1 MIRILKNNRLFN
13 YLYMKT
19 IEYTGED
26 YSSTKDIVRYYF
38 FSHQDDSFEEYIK
51 DRKDTLEADK
61 HYAETNNFDI
71 SKNEY
76 LILKQEIE
84 EMLTR
89 RDPLEIINILREG
102 NENSVFQN
110 KKELEDYYS
119 DEKDED
125 KYTYMFQNFERIYY
139 EFYHEDENFRLDLIE
154 TPIKKLKAMKF

>member
-1 MIRILKNNRLFN
+1 MEKLIYEFSEDTTYASLERLIYSYF
-13 YLYMKT
+13 YSYSWDT
-19 IEYTGED
+19 FED
-26 YSSTKDIVRYYF
+26 YIDFHKIDLLDSIVWCKKQNLPNNACEYY
-38 FSHQDDSFEEYIK
+38 
-51 DRKDTLEADK
+51 
-61 HYAETNNFDI
+61 
-71 SKNEY
+71 
-76 LILKQEIE
+76 ILKQEIE